1 MLSGAAPG
9 RVSDAQITLF
19 DSVGFALEDYSAL
32 RTMQALG
39 RQAGLLSRIE
49 LVPTLADPKDLF
61 ALLRQ
66 GEDMDS
72 PAATADAVWQQV
84 A

>member
-1 MLSGAAPG
+1 MPADFAVTEFWRVLSGAAPG

-39 RQAGLLSRIE
+39 RRRGCCRASSWCPRWQIPRI
-49 LVPTLADPKDLF
+49 VC
-61 ALLRQ
+61 
-66 GEDMDS
+66 
-72 PAATADAVWQQV
+72 PAAPG
-84 A
+84 